1 MARVTIAEVKEI
13 VAIAAAITD
22 PQINAFITVANLTTN
37 RVNTVGGITDASLL
51 KEIERWLSAHFVR
64 IRDIAAA
71 SEKAGPVAQSFQYK
85 VDLNFNQ
92 TQYGQQALILDYSG
106 TLAALQK
113 QAEDGTAATT
123 TFNVIAPEL
132 S

>member
-1 MARVTIAEVKEI
+1 MARVTATEVKEI
-13 VAIAAAITD
+13 VETTIIDAEVDT
-22 PQINAFITVANLTTN
+22 FIIVANLTTN
-37 RVNTVGGITDASLL
+37 RVNTEGGITDAATL

-64 IRDIAAA
+64 IRDIASA

-106 TLAALQK
+106 TLASLQK
-113 QAEDGTAATT
+113 QAEDGTAAST
-123 TFNVIAPEL
+123 TFRVISPEL
-132 S
+132 NK